1 MLLSSLS
8 RSEFIGDNHM
18 QGGCPD
24 TSLSTVL
31 WSLVIP
37 GNADI
42 DEGIAVN
49 LKVEGFDTIFDLLLL
64 KIYIL
69 SSPT

>member
-1 MLLSSLS
+1 MLLSNLS
-8 RSEFIGDNHM
+8 RSEFTGDNHM

-31 WSLVIP
+31 WSFVIP
-37 GNADI
+37 GRVDI

-49 LKVEGFDTIFDLLLL
+49 LNAEGLDTMFDLLLL
-64 KIYIL
+64 KIYNL